1 MTEYEQQQPGQVKDP
16 FFEHFLRTVYT
27 IIHCNPKNDTFSSCP
42 RQEGVFFFGTLRTYV
57 KNPEGRV
64 QK

>member
-16 FFEHFLRTVYT
+16 FCEHTLRTVYT
-27 IIHCNPKNDTFSSCP
+27 IHGVPKNDTFSSCP